1 MRALLVQIK
10 REFWEHRSLWIG
22 PLAVAGL
29 LLLSVALF
37 GRVELNFGDAPRG
50 PAPPAP
56 TAALLPVLVL
66 GWSAPFYLAAALLSG
81 FYLLDCLYGE
91 RRDRSIL
98 FWKSLPVSDTR
109 TVLVKF
115 LVGLALVPLG
125 SFLLAALTSLLAS
138 PALVL
143 RARLHLDDVAA
154 IWNFSC
160 WLRVQ
165 GLLLYGLLAA
175 VLWYAPYAAYLM
187 LASGWARHLPSAWA
201 LLPPVVLAL
210 LEYMIFGTHFV
221 GQAMQRSLGELLA
234 LAFQG
239 SPGVVA
245 GVDITGAGVTGAG
258 VTGATIAAGPA
269 APFGAQLLDSR
280 PDPLHLLGSAQL
292 WLGLLVAAA
301 LLALAIRI
309 RRYRDDT

>member
-1 MRALLVQIK
+1 MNSLLVQIK
-10 REFWEHRSLWIG
+10 REFWEHRSLCIG
-22 PLAVAGL
+22 PIVVAGL
-29 LLLSVALF
+29 LLLSVAVF
-37 GRVELNFGDAPRG
+37 GRVELNFGDSPRG
-50 PAPPAP
+50 PVSAPP
-56 TAALLPVLVL
+56 TEALLPLLVL

-115 LVGLALVPLG
+115 LVGVALVPIG

-138 PALVL
+138 PALLL

-154 IWNFSC
+154 IWSFSS
-160 WLRVQ
+160 WLRIQ
-165 GLLLYGLLAA
+165 GLMLYGLLAA
-175 VLWYAPYAAYLM
+175 LLWYAPYGAYLM

-201 LLPPVVLAL
+201 LIPPVVLAL
-210 LEYMIFGTHFV
+210 LEYMIFRTHFV
-221 GQAMQRSLGELLA
+221 GQAMQRGLGELLA
-234 LAFQG
+234 LAFHG
-239 SPGVVA
+239 SPGPVVDA
-245 GVDITGAGVTGAG
+245 GM
-258 VTGATIAAGPA
+258 A
-269 APFGAQLLDSR
+269 APPPVAFGAQLIDSR

-292 WLGLLVAAA
+292 WLGMLIAAA

-309 RRYRDDT
+309 RRYRDDS

>member
-1 MRALLVQIK
+1 MKSLLVQIR

-22 PLAVAGL
+22 PLIVAGL
-29 LLLSVALF
+29 LLLSVAVF
-37 GRVELNFGDAPRG
+37 GRVELNFGDSPRG
-50 PAPPAP
+50 PAPASP
-56 TAALLPVLVL
+56 TGALLPMLVL
-66 GWSAPFYLAAALLSG
+66 GWSAPFYLAAAILSG

-138 PALVL
+138 PALLL
-143 RARLHLDDVAA
+143 RARLHFDDGAA
-154 IWNFSC
+154 IWNFSY

-165 GLLLYGLLAA
+165 GLMLYGLLAA
-175 VLWYAPYAAYLM
+175 LLWYAPYAAYLM

-201 LLPPVVLAL
+201 LIPPAVLAL
-210 LEYMIFGTHFV
+210 FEYMIFGTHFV
-221 GQAMQRSLGELLA
+221 GQAMQRGLGELLA
-234 LAFQG
+234 LAFHG
-239 SPGVVA
+239 SPELVV
-245 GVDITGAGVTGAG
+245 GAGM
-258 VTGATIAAGPA
+258 AAAPPV
-269 APFGAQLLDSR
+269 PFGAQLIASR
-280 PDPLHLLGSAQL
+280 PDPLHLLGSAPL